1 MRGYFGI
8 GVEGISKSANVGALY
23 RTTNAFGGS
32 FVFAVGSP
40 LKMRD
45 LKNVDTSGTAKNL
58 PLYEFESAEEMLL
71 PKGCA
76 LVGVEITDDAI
87 DLPSFHHPRMA
98 AYVMGPER
106 SSLSEEMVARCDHI
120 VKIPTKFAI
129 NVGLA
134 GALVMYDRVLSMSRF
149 APRPTRPGGPTEP
162 APVPEFGRPLWVRK
176 DRKRAAAGK

>member
-1 MRGYFGI
+1 MRGYFQI

-76 LVGVEITDDAI
+76 GGRGDHRRRHRPAE
-87 DLPSFHHPRMA
+87 LPPPPHGRLRDGAGTQLPLRRDGGPLRPHREDPHQIRDQRRPR
-98 AYVMGPER
+98 P
-106 SSLSEEMVARCDHI
+106 
-120 VKIPTKFAI
+120 
-129 NVGLA
+129 N
-134 GALVMYDRVLSMSRF
+134 ALMYDRVLSMSRF

-162 APVPEFGRPLWVRK
+162 APVPEFGRPL
-176 DRKRAAAGK
+176 

>member
-106 SSLSEEMVARCDHI
+106 SSLRRDGGPLRPHREDPHQIRDQRRPRRC
-120 VKIPTKFAI
+120 
-129 NVGLA
+129 A
-134 GALVMYDRVLSMSRF
+134 GHVR
-149 APRPTRPGGPTEP
+149 PRPLHVPLRPPPHKTRRPHRTR
-162 APVPEFGRPLWVRK
+162 PVPEFGRPLWVRK